1 MSSVKWTEDQE
12 KAINT
17 RNTEL
22 LLSAAAG
29 SGKTAVLVERIVSL
43 ITDKENPVSP
53 EELVVLTFSRAA
65 AAEMKQRL
73 IKRMIQEEKH
83 EKSVFLRNQ
92 RRLLNHAQISTV
104 HVFCKNIISDNF
116 FSLGISP
123 DFRVADEKESSV
135 IFEDSLT
142 KAIEEN
148 YEKGDKD
155 FFELVD
161 LISEGRD
168 DRLLRKTLSALYK
181 NIRSYPF
188 YLEWM
193 KERLMDFDFGGEIGK
208 SVWGKVIFSEA
219 ENKVKYALG
228 LLNFA
233 EEIAKSDGK
242 VYEKYSGILGDE
254 IHQAEKLN
262 KICEERNWN
271 DMREALD
278 RISFARMPAIKK
290 CENPVA
296 KERAKELRDSA
307 KNELQNL
314 RDAEYFCSSED
325 FLRDNAYIKKL
336 MSLIFSLIKDVDRIF
351 SEEKARKKILDFS
364 DLEHYALKLLVT
376 YGENGY
382 ETTDYAKFLSQKY
395 KEILVDEYQDTNLI
409 QEMIFKSISDG
420 GKRMFMVGDIK
431 QSIYGFRQARPEL
444 FLEKKNLFK
453 NLEAGEEQ
461 KKAKIVLSK
470 NFRSCKEV
478 TEGINFIFKLI
489 MSEKSGGIDYGE
501 EDSLIYNENGKFA
514 MADRGCEFVVLDTK
528 SMSGDDFVARENE
541 ASYVAERIKEMLESG
556 CKVTDKEGERPL
568 RCSDIAV
575 LMRSVKGKA
584 DIYQSVFKKA
594 GLSVIYSGE
603 NEFLDSFEIS
613 AVMSLLKAID
623 NPLLDNE
630 LFAALMSPMFGFT
643 ADEMAEI
650 SVNNKDKP
658 LYLRLSDKKDEM
670 PKCKKALEIME
681 ELKRNSV
688 SMSVCDLLIKIYN
701 ITSFETLVR
710 VMPGGKVRSMNLK
723 LLTQYAQESDD
734 AGMGLGGFISFVNKL
749 SESDRD
755 FPSAQVSSETQDAV
769 KIMSIHASKGLE
781 FPVVFLVDTASK
793 FNKMDL
799 RENTVLHPKMGFA
812 SKRRDMKLGVKFN
825 TVHYDAVNLEK
836 KNDLLS
842 EEMRVLYVALT
853 RAKEKLII
861 TASVS
866 NPETLVK
873 KLNVPLKNKKI
884 PDGLILSRECYADWI
899 LSALLHHEYG
909 LNLCAVGETEQI
921 DTLDN
926 EGPFQIRILQDRT
939 EIKEEE
945 INENEESSACED
957 MLEILRDRVNFVY
970 EDEAMTETP
979 TKFAI
984 SSIGRESDISKA
996 FEKRPK
1002 FIQEKELTGAE
1013 KGNALHKFM
1022 QFADYSNLKHD
1033 IKGEIERLLEKDFI
1047 SQKEAEVLNVYKIR
1061 KFAESSLFKRIM
1073 SADKVYREYDFL
1085 AEVGN
1090 DVLGEYTDLVKGDCK
1105 VTVQGIADCI
1115 IIENG
1120 SALVI
1125 DYKTDFAKSEE
1136 ELIEKYK
1143 TQLLLYKKLLSDS
1156 LGCEVKESVIYSFF
1170 LDKEIFL

>member
-43 ITDKENPVSP
+43 ITDKDNPVSP
-53 EELVVLTFSRAA
+53 DELVVLTFSRAA

-104 HVFCKNIISDNF
+104 HVFCKNIISENF
-116 FSLGISP
+116 FSLDISP
-123 DFRVADEKESSV
+123 DFRVADEKESGV
-135 IFEDSLT
+135 IFEESLT

-148 YEKGDKD
+148 YENGDKD

-168 DRLLRKTLSALYK
+168 DRLLRKTMATLYK

-188 YLEWM
+188 YLKWM
-193 KERLMDFDFGGEIGK
+193 EERLMDFDFGGEIGK
-208 SVWGKVIFSEA
+208 SVWGKVIFDEA

-228 LLNFA
+228 LLKFA
-233 EEIAKSDGK
+233 RETSLCDGK
-242 VYEKYSGILGDE
+242 VYEKYSGVLSDE
-254 IHQAEKLN
+254 INQAENLSR
-262 KICEERNWN
+262 ICEERNWN
-271 DMREALD
+271 AMKEALD
-278 RISFARMPAIKK
+278 RISFARMPTIKK
-290 CENPVA
+290 CGNIDI
-296 KERAKELRDSA
+296 KDRAKSLRDSA
-307 KNELQNL
+307 KTELQNL
-314 RDAEYFCSSED
+314 RNSEYFCSSED
-325 FLRDNAYIKKL
+325 FLRDNEYIKKL
-336 MSLIFSLIKDVDRIF
+336 MTLIFSLIKDIDRIF
-351 SEEKARKKILDFS
+351 AEEKAKRKLLDFS
-364 DLEHYALKLLVT
+364 DLEHYALKLLVK
-376 YGENGY
+376 YSENGY

-420 GKRMFMVGDIK
+420 GKKMFMVGDIK

-444 FLEKKNLFK
+444 FLEKKNIFK
-453 NLEAGEEQ
+453 NLEEGKKQ

-478 TEGINFIFKLI
+478 TKGINFIFKLI
-489 MSEKSGGIDYGE
+489 MSEKSGGIEYGE

-514 MADRGCEFVVLDTK
+514 MEDRGCEFVLLDTK
-528 SMSGDDFVARENE
+528 SMSEEDFTARENE
-541 ASYVAERIKEMLESG
+541 ASYVAERIKEMIKSG
-556 CKVTDKEGERPL
+556 CMVTDKDGERPL

-584 DIYQSVFKKA
+584 DIYQSIFKKA

-613 AVMSLLKAID
+613 AVMSLLRAID

-630 LFAALMSPMFGFT
+630 LFSALMSPLFGFT
-643 ADEMAEI
+643 ADEMAEL

-658 LYLRLSDKKDEM
+658 LYLRLQDKKDNM
-670 PKCKKALEIME
+670 HKCRKTLEIFD
-681 ELKRNSV
+681 ELKRSSV

-723 LLTQYAQESDD
+723 LLTQYAQEADE

-755 FPSAQVSSETQDAV
+755 FPSAQVSSEAQDAV

-781 FPVVFLVDTASK
+781 FPVVFLVDTATK
-793 FNKMDL
+793 FNKTDL
-799 RENTVLHPKMGFA
+799 RENTVLHPKLGFA

-866 NPETLVK
+866 NPETLIK
-873 KLNVPLKNKKI
+873 KLNVPLINKKI
-884 PDGLILSRECYADWI
+884 PDGLILSRESYADWI
-899 LSALLHHEYG
+899 ISALLHHEYG
-909 LNLCAVGETEQI
+909 LNLCAAGESEQI
-921 DTLDN
+921 DVLSD
-926 EGPFQIRILQDRT
+926 EGRFKINILQEKS
-939 EIKEEE
+939 EIGEEE
-945 INENEESSACED
+945 ICEDEENEVSEEIIE
-957 MLEILRDRVNFVY
+957 MLRKRSEFVY
-970 EDEAMTETP
+970 KDYEMTETP

-984 SSIGRESDISKA
+984 SSIGRGGDINAA

-1022 QFADYSNLKHD
+1022 QFADYANLTNN
-1033 IKGEIERLLEKDFI
+1033 IVGEIERLVEKDFI
-1047 SQKEAEVLNVYKIR
+1047 SKKEANALNTNKIK
-1061 KFAESSLFKRIM
+1061 KFVDSPLFHRVM
-1073 SADKVYREYDFL
+1073 SAEKIYREYDFL

-1120 SALVI
+1120 IASVI
-1125 DYKTDFAKSEE
+1125 DYKTDYVKSDE

-1143 TQLLLYKKLLSDS
+1143 IQLLLYKKLLSES
-1156 LGCEVKESVIYSFF
+1156 LGCEVKESIIYSFC
-1170 LDKEIFL
+1170 LDKEIIL